1 MRNEMDLSMPVV
13 REEMLMDVRWQRGL
27 GPPSDRLGV
36 DPLPVCLLVE
46 IAQGRVGG
54 PLTQPKALPPRK
66 PSSPD

>member
-1 MRNEMDLSMPVV
+1 
-13 REEMLMDVRWQRGL
+13 MDVRWQRGL

-36 DPLPVCLLVE
+36 DPLPVRLLVE
-46 IAQGRVGG
+46 TAQGRVGG